1 MRRCGRFSGNERNG
15 SVGNPMS
22 EFLSSPDEMTLTIGT
37 HTLGPWQSVVVT
49 QSVESMP
56 NSFAF
61 FATDPFSDDG
71 SKVIAKP
78 GDPCTVTCGTQTLI
92 TGFVDRY
99 ATRVSAREHQI
110 VVTGRGLCQ
119 DLVDCSA
126 DLASPTSNIRGGMIN
141 AASVLDLAQ
150 RLCKP
155 FKITAR
161 SAIADLGPAIPN
173 YQVALGETP
182 YELIERAA
190 RYAGFLVYEDPNGN
204 LVLDRVGTKAMASG
218 FGIPG
223 NVEDA
228 SVEYSIDQRF
238 SEYTYVWYSI
248 DQLAELSSIGNQRA
262 DVSDPTVPRFRPLI
276 RVSEQIDQTNAFDV
290 AKARANWEL
299 ARRKG
304 RSQAIS
310 LTCDSWRDTAGN
322 LWAPNMLAPID
333 ASVLKLTGQNWII
346 GTVTFRKDLSGTHA
360 DLVLMPPDAFKPE
373 PSVLTLF
380 DGELNR
386 GVPTTQSPDTP
397 GGGSLSGGP

>member
-1 MRRCGRFSGNERNG
+1 
-15 SVGNPMS
+15 
-22 EFLSSPDEMTLTIGT
+22 
-37 HTLGPWQSVVVT
+37 
-49 QSVESMP
+49 
-56 NSFAF
+56 
-61 FATDPFSDDG
+61 
-71 SKVIAKP
+71 
-78 GDPCTVTCGTQTLI
+78 
-92 TGFVDRY
+92 
-99 ATRVSAREHQI
+99 
-110 VVTGRGLCQ
+110 
-119 DLVDCSA
+119 
-126 DLASPTSNIRGGMIN
+126 
-141 AASVLDLAQ
+141 
-150 RLCKP
+150 
-155 FKITAR
+155 
-161 SAIADLGPAIPN
+161 
-173 YQVALGETP
+173 
-182 YELIERAA
+182 
-190 RYAGFLVYEDPNGN
+190 VYEDPNGN